1 VTPEERKKAE
11 MVLPKVKVR
20 KILYATDLSENAK
33 PAFSFAADLASR
45 YDAGLIIVHVIDEH
59 PSLEEKI
66 VGYVRAEQWEEIKKR
81 NEDEARS
88 ALIGKISHRTLI
100 GEVLDRFAKDAQEN
114 LEEVSFRTEG
124 ILVVRGNPVEQI
136 LQQSAEN
143 GCDLIVMG
151 THGEGSLAD
160 AMIGSTARRVVR
172 RSRIPVLVVRL
183 P

>member
-1 VTPEERKKAE
+1 
-11 MVLPKVKVR
+11 MILPKVKIK

-45 YDAGLIIVHVIDEH
+45 YDAGLIILHVLDEH

-66 VGYVRAEQWEEIKKR
+66 IGYVRADQWEEIKKR

-88 ALIGKISHRTLI
+88 ALISKISHRTLI
-100 GEVLDRFAKDAQEN
+100 GEVLDRFAKDAQKD
-114 LEEVSFRTEG
+114 LEEVSFRTDG
-124 ILVVRGNPVEQI
+124 IMVVRGNPVEQI

-151 THGEGSLAD
+151 THGEGTLAD

-183 P
+183 PSEGGD